1 MSAAGVGWVDWALF
15 AVIALSVLVGA
26 WRGFVVETMS
36 LLGWVVAYVA
46 AQLLGAA
53 VAPAVPV
60 GVPGSWLNLLAAYLA
75 VFVVVL
81 LLWRLLT
88 WLFGKLIDASPLQP
102 VDRVL
107 GAGFGLAR
115 GLLMALLVATIV
127 NLTPL
132 AESAGW
138 RASHGAAGLQV
149 MLSTLKPLLP
159 ADMARLLR
167 A

>member
-1 MSAAGVGWVDWALF
+1 MNAAGIGWVDWAFL
-15 AVIALSVLVGA
+15 AVIGLSVLVGA
-26 WRGFVVETMS
+26 WRGLVVEVMS
-36 LLGWVVAYVA
+36 LLGWVVAYLA
-46 AQLLGAA
+46 AQMLGAA
-53 VAPAVPV
+53 LAPHLPV
-60 GVPGSWLNLLAAYLA
+60 GAPGSWSNLLAAYAA
-75 VFVVVL
+75 VFVGVL

-88 WLFGKLIDASPLQP
+88 WLLGKLIQASPLQP

-107 GAGFGLAR
+107 GAGFGGAR
-115 GLLMALLVATIV
+115 GLLIALLVATIV

-132 AESAGW
+132 AESADW

-159 ADMARLLR
+159 ADMARHLR

>member
-1 MSAAGVGWVDWALF
+1 VSAAGIGWVDWAFL
-15 AVIALSVLVGA
+15 AVIGLSMLVGVL
-26 WRGFVVETMS
+26 RGLVVEVMS

-53 VAPAVPV
+53 FAPSVPI
-60 GVPGSWLNLLAAYLA
+60 GAPGSWLNLVASYVV

-81 LLWRLLT
+81 LLWRILT
-88 WLFGKLIDASPLQP
+88 WLIGKLMQASPLQP

-107 GAGFGLAR
+107 GAGFGFAR
-115 GLLMALLVATIV
+115 GLLIALLVATIV

-132 AESAGW
+132 AQSSDW

-159 ADMARLLR
+159 ADMARHLR

>member
-1 MSAAGVGWVDWALF
+1 MNAAGIGWVDWAFL
-15 AVIALSVLVGA
+15 AVIVLSMLVGLL
-26 WRGFVVETMS
+26 RGLLVEVMS
-36 LLGWVVAYVA
+36 VLGWVVAYVA

-53 VAPAVPV
+53 LAPSLPIGA
-60 GVPGSWLNLLAAYLA
+60 PGSWLNLVASYAV
-75 VFVVVL
+75 VFVAVL

-88 WLFGKLIDASPLQP
+88 WLVGKLIQASPLQP

-115 GLLMALLVATIV
+115 GLLIALLVATIV

-132 AESAGW
+132 AESADW

-159 ADMARLLR
+159 ADMARHLR

>member
-1 MSAAGVGWVDWALF
+1 MNAAGIGWVDWAFL
-15 AVIALSVLVGA
+15 AVIVLSMLVGLL
-26 WRGFVVETMS
+26 RGLLVEVMS
-36 LLGWVVAYVA
+36 VLGWVVAYVA

-53 VAPAVPV
+53 LAPSLPIGA
-60 GVPGSWLNLLAAYLA
+60 PGSWLNLVASYVV
-75 VFVVVL
+75 VFVAVL

-88 WLFGKLIDASPLQP
+88 WLVGKLIQASPLQP

-115 GLLMALLVATIV
+115 GLLIALLVATIV

-132 AESAGW
+132 AESADW

-159 ADMARLLR
+159 ADMARHLR